1 MPRDLNDIIP
11 PSRRKAMGDM
21 TPIQHQESMPPRM
34 DDISVSRPAPTP
46 VPAPMPA
53 PIPDKHTSY
62 DDEPEDVYTE
72 ASLITNKRNPI
83 RVPRQF
89 PFGTALLAL
98 GIIAACGLVFYS
110 FSGAKVVVSPVMSPA
125 TVATDLVAY
134 PDKGD
139 LTFQIISIEKT
150 ATTDIKASGVSN
162 VSESAHGSITIHNSQ
177 STKQQLIK
185 NTRFQTADGMTFR
198 IHDSIVVPAGGDI
211 KVDVF
216 ADEAGDKYNVA
227 ATTFTIPG
235 LKGSPAYALV
245 TAKSVDAMTGG
256 FVGQRAT
263 APQDV
268 KDKTYASMQSEL
280 TTQLQKDLA
289 AKIPEGYV
297 LIQGGTYPSYT
308 PGPDV
313 AKGADSVTLSEK
325 GTIQAVVFPEG
336 ALARAIAFKSIGTYD
351 GSNVSF
357 ASVDGLT
364 LKPTEPTLAPDAT
377 EYAFNIAGNTTVV
390 WQIDTEKIAGAV
402 AGKTRESAE
411 IALKSF
417 LEVEKATLVLRPFWS
432 HSFPS
437 DPKKIQV
444 VVEKPGNAK

>member
-21 TPIQHQESMPPRM
+21 VPMRSPEQMPPRM
-34 DDISVSRPAPTP
+34 DDIPYTPPRVVEHPAAPTP
-46 VPAPMPA
+46 TFEEEVVG
-53 PIPDKHTSY
+53 
-62 DDEPEDVYTE
+62 DEPFDAYPSSNSIGMKKT
-72 ASLITNKRNPI
+72 PI
-83 RVPRQF
+83 KVPRQF
-89 PFGTALLAL
+89 PFGTALLAI

-125 TVATDLVAY
+125 TVATDLTAY
-134 PDKGD
+134 SDKGD
-139 LTFQIISIEKT
+139 LTFQIITVEKT
-150 ATTDIKASGVSN
+150 ATADIKASGVTN
-162 VSESAHGSITIHNSQ
+162 VSDAAHGSITIHNAQ

-211 KVDVF
+211 TVDVF
-216 ADEAGDKYNVA
+216 ADEAGDKYNVGP
-227 ATTFTIPG
+227 TTFTIPG

-245 TAKSVDAMTGG
+245 TAKSVDAMSGG
-256 FVGQRAT
+256 FVGQRAS

-268 KDKTYASMQSEL
+268 KDKTYATMQGQL
-280 TTQLQKDLA
+280 TTELQKDLA
-289 AKIPEGYV
+289 AKVPEGYV
-297 LIQGGTYPSYT
+297 LIQGGSYPTYT
-308 PGPDV
+308 PGPDA
-313 AKGADSVTLSEK
+313 AKGADTVTLSEK
-325 GTIQAVVFPEG
+325 GSIQAVVFPEG

-351 GSNVSF
+351 GSDVTF

-364 LKPTEPTLAPDAT
+364 LKPALPSLAPDAT
-377 EYAFNIAGNTTVV
+377 EYTFNVVGNTTVV
-390 WQIDTEKIAGAV
+390 WHIDSDKIAGAV

-444 VVEKPGNAK
+444 VVQMPGEGK

>member
-11 PSRRKAMGDM
+11 PSRRKNMGDM
-21 TPIQHQESMPPRM
+21 VPMQPTPPPAPRI
-34 DDISVSRPAPTP
+34 DDIPYTRPAHVEEDLIHEDTF
-46 VPAPMPA
+46 
-53 PIPDKHTSY
+53 DTY
-62 DDEPEDVYTE
+62 DTGT
-72 ASLITNKRNPI
+72 LITKKTQI

-89 PFGTALLAL
+89 PVGTALLAL

-134 PDKGD
+134 ADKGD
-139 LTFQIISIEKT
+139 LTFRIVSTEKVAT
-150 ATTDIKASGVSN
+150 ADIKASGVSD
-162 VSESAHGSITIHNSQ
+162 VSEAAHGSITIHNAQ

-185 NTRFQTADGMTFR
+185 NTRFQTADGLIFR
-198 IHDSIVVPAGGDI
+198 IHDSISVPAGGDTT
-211 KVDVF
+211 VDVF

-227 ATTFTIPG
+227 PTTFTIPG
-235 LKGSPAYALV
+235 LKGSPAFALV
-245 TAKSVDAMTGG
+245 TAKSVNPMTGG
-256 FVGQRAT
+256 FVGQKAT

-268 KDKTYASMQSEL
+268 KDKTYASMQAQL
-280 TTQLQKDLA
+280 TTDLQKDLMS
-289 AKIPEGYV
+289 KIPEGYV
-297 LIQGGTYPSYT
+297 LIQGATYPTYT
-308 PGPDV
+308 PGPDT
-313 AKGADSVTLSEK
+313 AKGADTVTLSEK

-351 GSNVSF
+351 GSDVTF
-357 ASVDGLT
+357 ASVEGLT
-364 LKPTEPTLAPDAT
+364 VKPTEASLAPDAS
-377 EYAFNIAGNTTVV
+377 EYAFNIGGNTTVV
-390 WQIDTEKIAGAV
+390 WHIDTDKIAGAV
-402 AGKTRESAE
+402 AGKTRDSAE

-444 VVEKPGNAK
+444 VVQKPTDPK

>member
-21 TPIQHQESMPPRM
+21 QPMPASEQKAPPSMS
-34 DDISVSRPAPTP
+34 DIPYTRPAPVIEEEHSYEDMPEPFGGSP
-46 VPAPMPA
+46 V
-53 PIPDKHTSY
+53 
-62 DDEPEDVYTE
+62 
-72 ASLITNKRNPI
+72 ITNKAPI
-83 RVPRQF
+83 RVPRHF
-89 PFGTALLAL
+89 PIGTALLAL

-125 TVATDLVAY
+125 TVATDLTAY
-134 PDKGD
+134 SDKGD
-139 LTFQIISIEKT
+139 LTFQIISVEKT
-150 ATTDIKASGVSN
+150 ATADIKASGVSEVN
-162 VSESAHGSITIHNSQ
+162 DAAHGSITIHNSQ

-211 KVDVF
+211 TVDVF
-216 ADEAGDKYNVA
+216 ADEAGDKYNVP

-235 LKGSPAYALV
+235 LKGSPAYTQV
-245 TAKSVDAMTGG
+245 TAKSVNAMAGG

-268 KDKTYASMQSEL
+268 KDKTYGSMQAEL
-280 TTQLQKDLA
+280 TTELQKDLL
-289 AKIPEGYV
+289 AKVPEGYV
-297 LIQGGTYPSYT
+297 LIQGASYPTYA
-308 PGPDV
+308 PGADA
-313 AKGADSVTLSEK
+313 AKGADTVTLSEK

-336 ALARAIAFKSIGTYD
+336 ALARALAFKSIGTYD
-351 GSNVSF
+351 GSEVAF

-364 LKPTEPTLAPDAT
+364 LKPAEVTLAPDAT
-377 EYAFNIAGNTTVV
+377 EYTFNIAGNTTVV
-390 WQIDTEKIAGAV
+390 WHIDSDKIAGAV

-444 VVEKPGNAK
+444 VIEKPGDAK